1 MRKKHNAESKAF
13 IAIEALRERKTA
25 SEIASDEG
33 VHPVQ
38 VAKWKKELIERAS
51 ELFEDKRKN
60 KKSDGPD
67 NEDLYQQ
74 IGRLNME
81 LEWLKKNIKELGVDL
96 RDMIDKDFKNISI
109 RRQCELVGLNRSNL
123 YYRSVEEDSFHLSL
137 LREVDEIYTRYPFFG
152 SRKIQKF
159 LNEEK
164 GYTVNRKRIQ
174 RIMQDLGLKGIVPK
188 RNCSKI
194 NQQNKKYPYLLSNVI
209 IDRPNIV
216 WSSDITYIRM
226 DNGFLYL
233 VAIIDW
239 FSRAVSAWNL
249 LNSMDVHLCTTA
261 LKSALEK
268 FGPPEIFNSD
278 QGSQFTSLDHTKILL
293 DYGIKISMDGRGRA
307 FDNIFIERLW
317 RTVKYEEVYLKSY
330 SCGND
335 AYKNL
340 SHYFD
345 FYNNKRP
352 HQALSYKTPIEVYR
366 EGLVTDTVRGVYH
379 PSRLTAH
386 SP

>member
-1 MRKKHNAESKAF
+1 
-13 IAIEALRERKTA
+13 
-25 SEIASDEG
+25 
-33 VHPVQ
+33 
-38 VAKWKKELIERAS
+38 
-51 ELFEDKRKN
+51 
-60 KKSDGPD
+60 
-67 NEDLYQQ
+67 
-74 IGRLNME
+74 
-81 LEWLKKNIKELGVDL
+81 
-96 RDMIDKDFKNISI
+96 MIDKDFKNISI

-188 RNCSKI
+188 RNCSKT

-239 FSRAVSAWNL
+239 FSRAVLAWNL
-249 LNSMDVHLCTTA
+249 SNSMDVHLCTTA

-366 EGLVTDTVRGVYH
+366 EGLVTGTVRGVYH